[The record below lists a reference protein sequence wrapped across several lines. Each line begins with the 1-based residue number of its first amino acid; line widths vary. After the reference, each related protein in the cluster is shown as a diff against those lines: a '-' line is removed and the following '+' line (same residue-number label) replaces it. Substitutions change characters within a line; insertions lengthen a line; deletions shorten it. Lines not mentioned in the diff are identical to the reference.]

1 MMRNKKILIVDD
13 DTFIRR
19 MVEEAFRREKARIIT
34 AANGHE
40 GLQKFFAERPD
51 LIILDVM
58 MPYVDGWEALRQI
71 RTMSNTPVI
80 MLTSLREDASVIRG
94 LEDGA
99 VDYVTKPFSPKVLV
113 ARAKAALRQAGMT
126 APSTR
131 ATVYQDDYLLID
143 LENHRVAVQDAPVKL
158 TKTEFS
164 LLTFLVNHSGMV
176 LTFEKI
182 LENVWGWEYQ
192 DSIQYVHV
200 YMSRLRQKLEPDPKV
215 PRYFLT
221 EFGIGY
227 RFEKQ

>member
-1 MMRNKKILIVDD
+1 MRNKKILIIDD

-19 MVEEAFRREKARIIT
+19 MVEEAFRLEKANIVT

-51 LIILDVM
+51 LVVLDVM
-58 MPYVDGWEALRQI
+58 MPYVDGWETLRQI
-71 RTMSNTPVI
+71 RRLSNTPVI
-80 MLTSLREDASVIRG
+80 MLTSLREDRDVIRG

-113 ARAKAALRQAGMT
+113 ARAQAALRQANL
-126 APSTR
+126 STQPPR
-131 ATVYQDDYLLID
+131 PTGFQDDYLHID
-143 LENHRVAVQDAPVKL
+143 LENHRVTVNDTPVKL
-158 TKTEFS
+158 TKTEYR
-164 LLTFLVNHSGMV
+164 LLAYLVKHAGMV

-182 LENVWGWEYQ
+182 LGNVWGWEYQ

-200 YMSRLRQKLEPDPKV
+200 YISRLRQKLEPDPKN
-215 PRYFLT
+215 PRYLLT

-227 RFEKQ
+227 RFEKE